1 MQEAPE
7 NSRTNTQ
14 NVKFI
19 DILIGQW
26 MKRTGNDIPQQTEET
41 ESLSAQENTQ
51 HALQKRERIIQ
62 DLKRRLKESQEAVAF
77 FSTSLETETRNK
89 EEIRMKLNAT
99 WESIETITE
108 YFNYISESL
117 TSFQQHRVNLSA
129 LYNNVILKQQEAIQK
144 LQLSNGKSKDLEDH
158 VTQLKNTL
166 LLREERLQE
175 MMMQQNKLCTQL
187 QNSEHE
193 LQLQKNELNTCTKE
207 KLILDKEQQRLI
219 LENKNLKSQIQT
231 IEKEKCNIAE
241 LAAQLEN
248 KLVLQ
253 EKKMQ
258 DVLTEQNK
266 LQKQVE
272 NAEREFHLQK
282 SNLTSAYAE
291 EKKKLVEVQ
300 LNFSFFFAYFFY
312 LYINIILIKYLFQEQ
327 QRLLTELENLQSRIN
342 MLDQNKNNITEML
355 AQKDTLLSKLQN
367 EILMYKNQIE
377 VMRAN
382 NKEANIK
389 YETLTEKQNIW
400 DKESRAKTERIQ
412 NLEAIVNS
420 IKQRESKLINDV
432 NRMEKKLTNEV
443 NYSKDLENKLSKA
456 QKDLQFEHEKN
467 IEIQKTLEITKS
479 NSELT
484 NIELQR
490 QLKVLQREKEDIIK
504 RDDTK
509 IKNTEILYENAR
521 AIHAKEMSSMQ
532 NDYETQ
538 LLELKKTTDS
548 LNDMINNVRRK
559 ENTAMNKS
567 SIKISNLKYD
577 YKLTTKHNEDFQE
590 KLKEVTEALQMKS
603 PDTIEDRKFNSEFTK
618 SQPNIFTYADTS
630 EDEKDEPPIHT
641 YSISSRE
648 KRKEIKEQEA
658 KITSAGR
665 KFFKSRSGQ
674 PRTYTKRRY

>member
-77 FSTSLETETRNK
+77 LSTSLETETRNK

-144 LQLSNGKSKDLEDH
+144 LQLSNGKSKDLENH

-175 MMMQQNKLCTQL
+175 MMMQQNKLCKQL
-187 QNSEHE
+187 ENSEHE
-193 LQLQKNELNTCTKE
+193 LQLQKNELNTCTEE

-219 LENKNLKSQIQT
+219 LENKNLKSQLQT

-272 NAEREFHLQK
+272 NTEREFHLQK

-291 EKKKLVEVQ
+291 EKKKLVE
-300 LNFSFFFAYFFY
+300 
-312 LYINIILIKYLFQEQ
+312 EQ

-342 MLDQNKNNITEML
+342 MLDQNESNITEML
-355 AQKDTLLSKLQN
+355 AQKDALLSKLQN

-377 VMRAN
+377 VMQAN
-382 NKEANIK
+382 NKEANTK

-443 NYSKDLENKLSKA
+443 SYSKDLENKLSKA

-467 IEIQKTLEITKS
+467 IEMEKTLEITKS

-490 QLKVLQREKEDIIK
+490 QLKALQREKEDIIK

-521 AIHAKEMSSMQ
+521 AIHDKEMSSMK

-548 LNDMINNVRRK
+548 LNDMINRNIRRK

-577 YKLTTKHNEDFQE
+577 YKLTTKHNDDFQE
-590 KLKEVTEALQMKS
+590 KLKEATEALQMKS
-603 PDTIEDRKFNSEFTK
+603 PDTIEDGKFNSEFTK